1 MIKVFD
7 SLLERKLKKEKS
19 DRNFL
24 LVIVLI
30 TTAILIVAILNTYV
44 FFNVEV
50 VGDSMNPTLNSGDL
64 LVANRKTTPKQGDI
78 VIIQGEKGNAWLIKR
93 VIAKEGQSVGIHDGY
108 VFVDGEKLDEP
119 YVIKDG
125 ATKAIDWQERTLDSG
140 EIFYLGDNRVNSSD
154 SRTATYGTCTEDQ
167 IVGVIESWSFRA
179 KELRGRLYGTIKGD

>member
-24 LVIVLI
+24 LVIALI